1 MVSCVKERGRDG
13 HGVSGRF
20 APENAP
26 FTPRTRPDAGFGGAG
41 APIGR
46 QVRTVVEEPCPLPS
60 WDTSSP
66 EPPAPA
72 APLSESLRADAIV
85 VGAGITGSSTA
96 LHLARAGKR
105 VVQIEARE
113 PGWGSSGRA
122 FGNVVPVSKHGEGRI
137 ERIYGP
143 ERGRRLNAALAAGP
157 ETVRGLL
164 TEFQIDAVIRGAGWL
179 LAAHTPRAEA
189 DLKRRA
195 NGCGPTYHD
204 ARETADLVGSRF
216 YRGSLIDPRAFA
228 VNALTYARGLAR
240 AARQAG
246 VSQFCN
252 TPATRIER
260 SGAAGWTVST
270 PAGEVVSD
278 TVFICT
284 NAYTDGLWP
293 GLARTVVPVRGYTA
307 VSRPFEDGVLDRVL
321 PHGHFLTDTR
331 HLWSGIRKVPGNRLH
346 VGAGGPPL
354 AKSARA
360 DLAGATRRVKM
371 VFPELGAV
379 EWEEYWS
386 GWVAL
391 TAHQLPRILRLDHGV
406 WAALGYSGRGLSFA
420 TLLGR
425 ELSTLADGATSR
437 ETILPV
443 EEMRPLPC
451 HALAPF
457 VAAACIRYFEAADRW
472 SVWRHRRRH
481 P

>member
-1 MVSCVKERGRDG
+1 M
-13 HGVSGRF
+13 
-20 APENAP
+20 
-26 FTPRTRPDAGFGGAG
+26 
-41 APIGR
+41 
-46 QVRTVVEEPCPLPS
+46 VEEPCPLPS

-72 APLSESLRADAIV
+72 TPLSEALRADAVV
-85 VGAGITGSSTA
+85 VGAGVTGSSTA
-96 LHLARAGKR
+96 LHLARTGKR

-113 PGWGSSGRA
+113 PGWGASGRA
-122 FGNVVPVSKHGEGRI
+122 YGNVVPVSKHGERGI

-157 ETVRGLL
+157 EMVRGLL
-164 TEFQIDAVIRGAGWL
+164 EEFRIGALLHGGGWL

-189 DLKRRA
+189 DLRRQA
-195 NGCGPTYHD
+195 SRPAASGFGPTYHD
-204 ARETADLVGSRF
+204 ARETADMIGSPF
-216 YRGSLIDPRAFA
+216 YRGSLVDPRAFA
-228 VNALTYARGLAR
+228 VNALTCARGLAR

-246 VSQFCN
+246 VAQFCN
-252 TPATRIER
+252 SPATRIER
-260 SGAAGWTVST
+260 SGAAGWRVST
-270 PAGEVVSD
+270 PNGEVVAD
-278 TVFICT
+278 TVFVCT
-284 NAYTDGLWP
+284 NAYTDALWP
-293 GLARTVVPVRGYTA
+293 DLARTVVPVRGYTA

-354 AKSARA
+354 AKSAGA

-371 VFPELGAV
+371 VFPELDTI
-379 EWEEYWS
+379 EWEEHWS

-391 TAHQLPRILRLDHGV
+391 TGNQLPRILRLDHGV

-457 VAAACIRYFEAADRW
+457 VAAACIKYYEVADRW

-481 P
+481 R

>member
-1 MVSCVKERGRDG
+1 M
-13 HGVSGRF
+13 
-20 APENAP
+20 
-26 FTPRTRPDAGFGGAG
+26 
-41 APIGR
+41 
-46 QVRTVVEEPCPLPS
+46 VEEPCPLPS
-60 WDTSSP
+60 WDTPSP

-72 APLSESLRADAIV
+72 APLSEALRADAIV

-96 LHLARAGKR
+96 LHLARTGKR

-122 FGNVVPVSKHGEGRI
+122 YGNVVPVSKHDERTI

-143 ERGRRLNAALAAGP
+143 GRGRCLNAALAAGP
-157 ETVRGLL
+157 ELVRGLL
-164 TEFQIDAVIRGAGWL
+164 EEFQIGARLHGAGWL
-179 LAAHTPRAEA
+179 LAAHTPRAEL

-195 NGCGPTYHD
+195 SRLAPGGLGPTYHD
-204 ARETADLVGSRF
+204 ARETADLIGSSF
-216 YRGSLIDPRAFA
+216 YRASLTDPRAFA

-246 VSQFCN
+246 VGQFCN
-252 TPATRIER
+252 SPATRIDR
-260 SGAAGWTVST
+260 SGTAGWKVST
-270 PAGEVVSD
+270 PAGEVVAD

-284 NAYTDGLWP
+284 NAYTDRLWP

-307 VSRPFEDGVLDRVL
+307 VSRPFEDGILDRVL
-321 PHGHFLTDTR
+321 PHAHFLSDTR

-354 AKSARA
+354 GKSANA

-371 VFPELGAV
+371 VFPQLGAV
-379 EWEEYWS
+379 EWEEHWS

-391 TAHQLPRILRLDHGV
+391 TRRQLPRILRLDHGV

-425 ELSTLADGATSR
+425 ELSMLADGTASR

-451 HALAPF
+451 HAFTPF
-457 VAAACIRYFEAADRW
+457 VAAACIRYYEAADRW
-472 SVWRHRRRH
+472 SVWRHRRRR